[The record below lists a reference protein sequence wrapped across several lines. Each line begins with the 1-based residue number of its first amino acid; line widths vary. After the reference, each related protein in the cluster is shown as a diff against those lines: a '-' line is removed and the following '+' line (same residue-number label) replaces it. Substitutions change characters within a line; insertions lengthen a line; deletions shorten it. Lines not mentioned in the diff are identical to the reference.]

1 MADYCTLDEL
11 KEAITVETSGHDSP
25 LLGAITAASR
35 AIDSY
40 CNRPDGFVAL
50 ATATARRFS
59 GSGGAVQW
67 VDECVE
73 VTDVEVKD
81 SATDTAYTAWAASDW
96 LAASGNPE
104 NPDFHRT
111 PYRMLIVDPTGD
123 YDHFTGGRFAWRAG
137 FRPDPNSVRQRGT
150 PTVRVTAKWGYAVS
164 VPAQVKEACIIQTA
178 RWYKRGQ
185 SAWADTVANPDVG
198 QLMYRKEL
206 DPDVKFILSDGGFV
220 KPRLGA

>member
-1 MADYCTLDEL
+1 MNSRRLSRWRRAATTRPSW
-11 KEAITVETSGHDSP
+11 APSP
-25 LLGAITAASR
+25 LPAVPST
-35 AIDSY
+35 
-40 CNRPDGFVAL
+40 
-50 ATATARRFS
+50 ATATGLTASWPWRRPRR
-59 GSGGAVQW
+59 
-67 VDECVE
+67 
-73 VTDVEVKD
+73 
-81 SATDTAYTAWAASDW
+81 AASP
-96 LAASGNPE
+96 A
-104 NPDFHRT
+104 
-111 PYRMLIVDPTGD
+111 PTGD
-123 YDHFTGGRFAWRAG
+123 SDHFTGGRFAWRAG
-137 FRPDPNSVRQRGT
+137 FRPDPDSVRQRGT